1 MSLILGLAALF
12 AGLVTPLSFPAL
24 PPPWLVGLAVLVGL
38 AAMLHRQ
45 SRPLAPFMLGLVWA
59 LAYHHWVLS
68 ERLPTSLDNQRV
80 VFTGTITGL
89 PEPTGLGWRFLIEDA
104 RLLDTGESLPLI
116 RAHWYAGPVVQPG
129 ERWRFEGSLRRPR
142 GMSNPGGFDYEAWLY
157 AQGIG
162 AVASVRSG
170 DIAESGASSLS
181 DWRRRV
187 RERLGET
194 LSAQAGGHR
203 LIALVVGDRS
213 VLDDRDWDILQATG
227 TGHLMVISGLHV
239 GMVAAAVF
247 GLVSMIGWL
256 GLLRVPWPQQ
266 WLAAPLAL
274 AAAALY
280 AGLAGFAVPTQRALL
295 MVALLLLARLRY
307 RQINPWIFWLAA
319 LCTVAALAPAAPLRA
334 GFWLSFVAVGLLLL
348 GMGGRLAIRGL
359 WWRWGRAQWV
369 IFVGLWPWLLLWG
382 MPGSLTAPVVNLVA
396 IPWVSLLVVPAALL
410 GTLADLLGGSS
421 WLLVMAAYALNGLFS
436 LLELA
441 ASWQGPVA
449 QPFPG
454 WGNWLIGLS
463 GALMLVSPLS
473 RVLRIPAL
481 SCLLVLFIPPVARPE
496 AGAFR
501 VTVLD
506 VGQGL
511 SVLVQT
517 RSRVLLYDTGARLRS
532 GFDLGEAVV
541 SPALQ
546 ELGVRHIDL
555 LLLSHADND
564 HAGGAAAVMQ
574 RFPTRRVLS
583 GQASELAE
591 LDAQPCEPGES
602 WKWDDV
608 EFRIVYSAAPPAPA
622 NERSCVLHVVGKH
635 GSVLLPGDLGI
646 RGEYQMLEASLQSE
660 LLLAPH
666 HGSRTSSSYAFIR
679 AVSPRWVVFSSAY
692 HSPFGHPHP
701 QVVERYRELR
711 AEPVYTARSG
721 ALQFDFGTD
730 DPGMISWQWRD
741 EMRRFWHE

>member
-1 MSLILGLAALF
+1 MSLTLSLAALF
-12 AGLVTPLSFPAL
+12 AGLITPLSFPTL
-24 PPPWLVGLAVLVGL
+24 PPLWVVGLAMVAGF
-38 AAMLHRQ
+38 AAMLHRLV
-45 SRPLAPFMLGLVWA
+45 RPLALFMLGLVWA
-59 LAYHHWVLS
+59 LTYHHWMLS
-68 ERLPTSLDNQRV
+68 ERLPEHLDNKRAA
-80 VFTGTITGL
+80 FTGTVAGL
-89 PEPTGLGWRFLIEDA
+89 PEPTGLGWRFLIKDA
-104 RLLDTGESLPLI
+104 RLVDTGEALPLI
-116 RAHWYAGPVVQPG
+116 RAHWYSGAPVQPG
-129 ERWRFEGSLRRPR
+129 ERWHFDGSLRRPR

-162 AVASVRSG
+162 AVASVRAADLMEDGGSG
-170 DIAESGASSLS
+170 LSG
-181 DWRRRV
+181 WRRLV
-187 RERLGET
+187 RHRLGET
-194 LSAQAGGHR
+194 LSEQPGADR

-247 GLVSMIGWL
+247 GLVSVVGWL
-256 GLLRVPWPQQ
+256 GVLRVPWPQQ

-307 RQINPWIFWLAA
+307 RQINPWVFWLAA
-319 LCTVAALAPAAPLRA
+319 LCAVAALAPAAPLRA

-348 GMGGRLAIRGL
+348 GMSGRLAIRGL

-410 GTLADLLGGSS
+410 GTVADLYADFS
-421 WLLVMAAYALNGLFS
+421 WLLVMAAHALNGLFA
-436 LLELA
+436 LLTLA
-441 ASWQGPVA
+441 ASWQGPVG

-454 WGNWLIGLS
+454 WGAWLVGVT
-463 GALMLVSPLS
+463 GALILVSPLAGFL
-473 RVLRIPAL
+473 RVPAL
-481 SCLLVLFIPPVARPE
+481 ACLLVLFVPPTAPPE
-496 AGAFR
+496 PGGFR

-517 RSRVLLYDTGARLRS
+517 RSHVLLYDTGARLRS

-546 ELGVRHIDL
+546 ELGVRQIDL

-564 HAGGAAAVMQ
+564 HAGGASAVIE

-583 GQASELAE
+583 GQASELAA
-591 LDAQPCEPGES
+591 LNAQPCEPGES

-608 EFRIVYSAAPPAPA
+608 EFRIVYSAQPPAPA
-622 NERSCVLHVVGKH
+622 NERSCVLHIASEH
-635 GSVLLPGDLGI
+635 GSVLLPGDLGV
-646 RGEYQMLEASLQSE
+646 RGEYQMLDESLQSE

-679 AVSPRWVVFSSAY
+679 AVSPRWVVFSSSY

-701 QVVERYRELR
+701 KVVERYRELH

-721 ALQFDFGTD
+721 ALQFDFGAA
-730 DPGMISWQWRD
+730 DPDVLSWRWRD
-741 EMRRFWHE
+741 QMQRFWHE